1 METVKSLS
9 VNDIYIIVTGIV
21 MGTTARLTTLKVDF
35 RQVPTYP
42 SAYFNNIV
50 FGFIASALGAIAIP
64 AVLAKDFT
72 SITFLTLAVSQ
83 FREIRTAERE
93 SLAELEHSE
102 FAERGDAYIDGIAKT
117 FESRNY
123 ISLVTAVFTVLVI
136 KLINLPNMILSILIG
151 IAAGFLAMFFC
162 YRFTKGKNVGQ
173 ICEVKIGK
181 IDIRGSELYVDNM
194 FVTNYLGWDVSRDL
208 FSSRGIAVVLEP
220 SDDASRVTL
229 ENLGQRQA
237 IMFEAVRSLGAKRYR
252 FMELNIPSGKII
264 IAFVPIIYDPDKL
277 IKAVNNTP
285 ILENSHKI
293 KRIMKTSLGGQN
305 E

>member
-21 MGTTARLTTLKVDF
+21 MGTVARLTTLKVDF
-35 RQVPTYP
+35 RQIPTYP

-72 SITFLTLAVSQ
+72 AITFLTLAVSQ

-93 SLAELEHSE
+93 SLEELEYSE

-136 KLINLPNMILSILIG
+136 KLINLPDMIFNILIG
-151 IAAGFLAMFFC
+151 VAAGFLVMFFC

-181 IDIRGSELYVDNM
+181 IDVRGSELYVDDI
-194 FVTNYLGWDVSRDL
+194 FVTNYLGWDVCRDL
-208 FSSRGIAVVLEP
+208 FRTCGIAVVLEP
-220 SDDASRVTL
+220 RDASSRVTL
-229 ENLGQRQA
+229 DNLGQRQA
-237 IMFEAVRSLGAKRYR
+237 IMFEAVRSLGVKKYR
-252 FMELNIPSGKII
+252 FMELHIPSGKII
-264 IAFVPIIYDPDKL
+264 IAFVPIIHDADRL

-293 KRIMKTSLGGQN
+293 KRVMKTSLGGQN